1 MTHASQFVDT
11 FLNRAV
17 NTASRDRDYHHV
29 YLKYKEARAP
39 SCTCSLSVFPN
50 HLALYTNTQRP
61 VFLRHSLPLILN
73 SFASIPTMQTSLSKD
88 NIASSYDTISPMTLW
103 EMTRLPAD
111 DQTFGSGPGPSTMG
125 HARSISSESMS
136 SSSAYGQ
143 QNALSRNHPSLNY
156 RTGIDPGLYLS
167 PNSAEQGTSYVTMA
181 MKRDSPPRSHLPSRW
196 RGASP
201 RSDDEDELV
210 DEPLD
215 PNASAQDRQAYKRC
229 WNTLAARRS

>member
-1 MTHASQFVDT
+1 
-11 FLNRAV
+11 
-17 NTASRDRDYHHV
+17 
-29 YLKYKEARAP
+29 
-39 SCTCSLSVFPN
+39 
-50 HLALYTNTQRP
+50 
-61 VFLRHSLPLILN
+61 
-73 SFASIPTMQTSLSKD
+73 MQTSLTKD

-181 MKRDSPPRSHLPSRW
+181 MKRDSPPRSHLPSRR

-215 PNASAQDRQAYKRC
+215 PNASAQDRQAYKRRR
-229 WNTLAARRS
+229 NTLAARRSRQRRQAQFQKLEEDVARLNRERDIWKERALMMERLLSTHGLPCPNFSDR